1 MKCIKTSTWYNPLSV
16 APDNDLTATRA
27 INAFYVFD
35 KTGVILKHERGWFSE
50 HHGFEINIPCVRKV
64 KIDFNCKT
72 AFLISHPKKYSF
84 DDNKYDVYIPV
95 SALGLQ
101 EPIYYKNNA
110 KQIVKTIKTKIEGVE
125 FTYYK
130 CLDTIIWNIW
140 SKIENTT
147 KELSHY
153 NLTYQIDK
161 FDKALKDLKKLRKE
175 YDKAEE
181 YIKNYTVE
189 MAIEEGF

>member
-1 MKCIKTSTWYNPLSV
+1 MKCIKTLTWYNPLSV
-16 APDNDLTATRA
+16 APDSDLLATRV

-50 HHGFEINIPCVRKV
+50 QCGFEINIPCVKKV

-72 AFLISHPKKYSF
+72 AFLIPFKDCFSER
-84 DDNKYDVYIPV
+84 KYDVYIPA
-95 SALGLQ
+95 SALGLK
-101 EPIYYKNNA
+101 EPVYYKNNA

-130 CLDTIIWNIW
+130 CLDNMLWTIWG
-140 SKIENTT
+140 KIENAT

-189 MAIEEGF
+189 MAIKEGF